1 MVAVAWPTTD
11 DEDFGTVVGLGMLSN
26 VLQLKLTE
34 IIREQLGSS
43 YGVGVGSNMSDTYP
57 GFGYILVNAVVA
69 PDKADEVQKAIAA
82 AAAELR
88 DKPVDADLLTRART
102 PMLESIDRSRRENG
116 FWIGALATA
125 QSKPERLE
133 RVRRQRALVE
143 AIAPAELQ
151 KLARRYLTS
160 STLQPV
166 LIVSDKVKSAQ
177 R

>member
-1 MVAVAWPTTD
+1 
-11 DEDFGTVVGLGMLSN
+11 MLSN